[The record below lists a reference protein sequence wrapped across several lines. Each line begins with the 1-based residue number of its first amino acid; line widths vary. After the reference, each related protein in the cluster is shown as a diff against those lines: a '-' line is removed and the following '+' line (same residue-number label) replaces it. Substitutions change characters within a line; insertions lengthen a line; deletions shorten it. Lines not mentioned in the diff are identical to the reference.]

1 MRSNK
6 FTEEFERHTGGAFP
20 MLKFRSA
27 CYQKD
32 TGMLAVRFL
41 ISAYAARAFGDDQ
54 KKKVDDVLKEMFAG
68 VDVHAEYIRTYADDG
83 TVRNKV
89 AEYFNSHNPLVFR
102 TLTQESVTVSVDES
116 NVSVTL
122 ALDPAIC
129 TMLRHS
135 DAVNELRDWLDSNF
149 NQDISV
155 TLRETE
161 GAPPPEF
168 DDTTQS
174 VVVTDSAMRMISVE
188 PGEKIYTRGKIAG
201 ISRMPAYIGDVK
213 GAVDDVV
220 LCGRINGITK
230 RTYKNKK
237 YDPDDPKKG
246 PEELPL
252 IRFFLDDTT
261 GRIECVCFP
270 RPDDAEAFDALNE
283 RDEVICTGKVTISS
297 YNGAPS
303 YALNAMFRAK
313 IDYSSIQAAA
323 SKPVPARY
331 SVLKPVPYSEP
342 EVKKSLFDDGE
353 EKPVPEYF
361 KGKTFVVFDFEATGL
376 DIASIE
382 PIEIG
387 AAKIKDGKVTET
399 FTTLLDP
406 KCHIPDEVA
415 EKTAITDDMVRGR
428 PTFKEVLPDFYKF
441 TRGAVLV
448 GHNISGYDFPLLSKY
463 ASAAGYTFDNE
474 LEDTL
479 ILARRY
485 LPEAR
490 HAGLEALS
498 RTFGITH
505 VNAHRAMGDVFATVE
520 VLRIIAE
527 RI

>member
-213 GAVDDVV
+213 GAAV
-220 LCGRINGITK
+220 
-230 RTYKNKK
+230 
-237 YDPDDPKKG
+237 
-246 PEELPL
+246 
-252 IRFFLDDTT
+252 
-261 GRIECVCFP
+261 
-270 RPDDAEAFDALNE
+270 
-283 RDEVICTGKVTISS
+283 S
-297 YNGAPS
+297 YTH
-303 YALNAMFRAK
+303 LRAH
-313 IDYSSIQAAA
+313 
-323 SKPVPARY
+323 
-331 SVLKPVPYSEP
+331 
-342 EVKKSLFDDGE
+342 
-353 EKPVPEYF
+353 
-361 KGKTFVVFDFEATGL
+361 
-376 DIASIE
+376 
-382 PIEIG
+382 
-387 AAKIKDGKVTET
+387 ET
-399 FTTLLDP
+399 
-406 KCHIPDEVA
+406 
-415 EKTAITDDMVRGR
+415 
-428 PTFKEVLPDFYKF
+428 
-441 TRGAVLV
+441 
-448 GHNISGYDFPLLSKY
+448 
-463 ASAAGYTFDNE
+463 
-474 LEDTL
+474 
-479 ILARRY
+479 
-485 LPEAR
+485 
-490 HAGLEALS
+490 
-498 RTFGITH
+498 
-505 VNAHRAMGDVFATVE
+505 
-520 VLRIIAE
+520 
-527 RI
+527 